1 MPIPDGSTI
10 PAADG
15 AATAGKGNEGG
26 TKPDTH
32 LEAIRKQLDGVQSLL
47 GRFGNDLGT
56 LRKRVEATAGRSS
69 VQTGFADVVSD
80 DAADPVVAELAAVRA
95 DLDDARRERDL
106 DRFMRIS
113 GVTPT
118 DWDAITQRLAADEA
132 SHHRFVR
139 GTKGEARLDYFTSY
153 NDVWKDIQLE
163 RYNAARAEGDKQR
176 VEQDRLREASKQAG
190 APSGA
195 GAISTEGGEILD
207 ISKMTSAEFLTKV
220 LIPAGAVDPN
230 DMPSTKPYGG

>member
-1 MPIPDGSTI
+1 MPVPDGSTT

-15 AATAGKGNEGG
+15 AAPAGKGNEGG
-26 TKPDTH
+26 TKPDSH
-32 LEAIRKQLDGVQSLL
+32 LEEIRKQLAGVQSLL

-56 LRKRVEATAGRSS
+56 LRKRVESTAGRPG
-69 VQTGFADVVSD
+69 VQTGFANVLPEDE
-80 DAADPVVAELAAVRA
+80 ADPVVAELTAVRA
-95 DLDDARRERDL
+95 DLDEARRERDL

-113 GVTPT
+113 GVTT
-118 DWDAITQRLAADEA
+118 EDWEAITQRLAANEA
-132 SHHRFVR
+132 QHHRFVR
-139 GTKGEARLDYFTSY
+139 GSKGEARLDYFTSY

-176 VEQDRLREASKQAG
+176 AEQDRQRETSKQQG
-190 APSGA
+190 SVSGA
-195 GAISTEGGEILD
+195 GAVSTEGSETLD
-207 ISKMTSAEFLTKV
+207 ISKMSSAEFLQKV